1 MSCENG
7 SDQLPDRR
15 IGELIPKDQKLTSVY
30 PDDSLECAISI
41 MKDNDY
47 SQLPVTSSEDK
58 PEGIITWE
66 SIGKR
71 AFIGDTCDRVSDCM
85 DTSVKVACFDD
96 HLLEPTENIAKY
108 GYILVMG
115 DDDRTIEGIVTASD
129 LAKYFGQ
136 FAERF
141 LAIEEIEFRLRKLI
155 DSKFT
160 DAEKLSA
167 DGECHCGRVTL
178 TLGKYPR
185 LLDPPEHWNR
195 LGLDISYEAFAA
207 DHKPVPGIR
216 NSLVHFDNREL
227 KPEGLKD
234 LHKFLSLL
242 RGLE

>member
-71 AFIGDTCDRVSDCM
+71 AFSGDTCDRVSDCM

-129 LAKYFGQ
+129 LAKYFGWASLNG
-136 FAERF
+136 FWF
-141 LAIEEIEFRLRKLI
+141 LLEIVRVVVCGSGGDI
-155 DSKFT
+155 KFT
-160 DAEKLSA
+160 DCSE
-167 DGECHCGRVTL
+167 
-178 TLGKYPR
+178 
-185 LLDPPEHWNR
+185 
-195 LGLDISYEAFAA
+195 
-207 DHKPVPGIR
+207 
-216 NSLVHFDNREL
+216 
-227 KPEGLKD
+227 
-234 LHKFLSLL
+234 
-242 RGLE
+242 